1 MTEER
6 FSRTRRLIGEGRLEK
21 LKNARVAVFGIG
33 GVGGHA
39 AEALVRAGI
48 GSLDLFDADVVDVTN
63 LNRQI
68 VALGSTIGMPK
79 AEVMAARARDIN
91 PECRAQ
97 AKVCFYDR
105 STENE
110 YPLEEYDFVVDA
122 IDTVTSK
129 VLLARNAGEAEVP
142 LISCMG
148 TGNKLYPELLQIGD
162 LYKTSV
168 CPLARVMRK
177 LCKEAGIK
185 KLPVVYST
193 ELPITPAEGSER
205 TPASISVVPPVAGM
219 MLAGFVVRNL
229 IGERR
234 KS

>member
-1 MTEER
+1 MTEDR
-6 FSRTRRLIGEGRLEK
+6 FSRTRRLIGEERLEK
-21 LKNARVAVFGIG
+21 LKNARIAVFGIG

-48 GSLDLFDADVVDVTN
+48 GTLDFFDADVVDVTN

-68 VALGSTIGMPK
+68 VALTSTIGMPK

-91 PECRAQ
+91 PDCRAE
-97 AKVCFYDR
+97 AKVCFYDK
-105 STENE
+105 SSEKE
-110 YPLEEYDFVVDA
+110 YPLEGYDFVVDA

-129 VLLARNAGEAEVP
+129 VLLAGNAQAAGVP

-148 TGNKLYPELLQIGD
+148 TGNKLHPELLQITD

-177 LCKEAGIK
+177 LCKEAGVK

-193 ELPITPAEGSER
+193 ELPMTPAEGAGR
-205 TPASISVVPPVAGM
+205 TPASISVVPPAAGM

-229 IGERR
+229 IGELI